1 MISVIAI
8 AGITGRMGQTIAD
21 IIKSNPT
28 ACLAGGISRS
38 ADDNLDSPILMTRD
52 PDVVFPKCDVVI
64 DFTHASVTAD
74 MARAALKHGKPF
86 MSGTTGL
93 DEETMAVLREASTR
107 IPVMYATNTSLSL
120 IVTKRIVELAANL
133 LQDQD
138 YDISILDRHHRW
150 KKDAPSGT
158 ALTIGSH
165 VTKGNRNKKQPTY
178 LSIRGGSI
186 VGEHE
191 ILFAGQ
197 GEYINIHHTVTD
209 RRVFARGA
217 VDAALW
223 LVTQKPGFYTMDDV
237 LGG

>member
-1 MISVIAI
+1 MITVVTI
-8 AGITGRMGQTIAD
+8 AGITGRMGQAIAD
-21 IIKSNPT
+21 VIKSNPS

-38 ADDNLDSPILMTRD
+38 ADDNMDSPIMIAKD
-52 PDVVFPKCDVVI
+52 PDVIFPKCDVII
-64 DFTHASVTAD
+64 DFTHATVTAE
-74 MARAALKHGKPF
+74 MLRAALKHGKPF

-93 DEETMAVLREASTR
+93 DEETNALLREASTR
-107 IPVMYATNTSLSL
+107 IPVLYASNTSLSL
-120 IVTKRIVELAANL
+120 IVIKKLVELASTL

-165 VTKGNRNKKQPTY
+165 VTKGNKNKKQPAY
-178 LSIRGGSI
+178 ASIRGGSI

-197 GEYINIHHTVTD
+197 GEYINIQHNVTD

-217 VDAALW
+217 VEAALW

-237 LGG
+237 LSV